1 MDFFKYTNKASLF
14 CFVFNGIWNRLSW
27 SLSWKGPLKGHLV
40 QLACKEQGHL
50 QLEQVAQSLGK
61 I

>member
-1 MDFFKYTNKASLF
+1 MES
-14 CFVFNGIWNRLSW
+14 WNRLSW

-40 QLACKEQGHL
+40 QLACKKQGHL